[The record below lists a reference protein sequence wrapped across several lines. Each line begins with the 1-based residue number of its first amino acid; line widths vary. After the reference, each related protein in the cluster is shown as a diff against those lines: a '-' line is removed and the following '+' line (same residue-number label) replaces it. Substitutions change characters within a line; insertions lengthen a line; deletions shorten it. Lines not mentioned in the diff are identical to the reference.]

1 MIIRTK
7 IILLLLLLAPVLVLG
22 QGAVG
27 WLNEEKAIDSV
38 SKWSYDDHSA
48 VYPKIRQFSDVKIGF
63 GIGDKSQLIPT
74 IDAGLQYG
82 TRINYRAGGGF
93 IWESNFSP
101 KWYLRAGMNLII
113 NDGDSLLTSNYFQSL
128 GNSTLELQPTAR
140 LAFTPNK
147 HFNFQTG
154 IDKNFIGDGARSLFL
169 SDYGRSYPFAQVR
182 TKFWHV
188 EYTMLYQFMREN
200 FQNQNRPKFIATHHL
215 SWNATKW
222 LNFGLFETVVFQ
234 PRDTLLNRGFEV
246 EYLNPLV
253 FYRPQEYSIGSS
265 DNVLIGVSFSVKF
278 LNRSMLYGQFIVDEF
293 LLSEIRARKGWW
305 GNKFG
310 GQLGYKGKMKFLK
323 QNFVFRL
330 EANAVRP
337 YTYAHINAMANYG
350 NNGSTLSHP
359 LGANFLEFLVEIKW
373 QYQRVFAKIT
383 GVFGSQG
390 LDIGGESYG
399 SNIYQPYTLRPY
411 DYSFRIGDGSKNN
424 FGRLNLFGAYQLSK
438 KGNLQAFAEVQLRYD
453 SAAQD
458 NNFRVVPMIGIRSNL
473 WNDYRNY

>member
-1 MIIRTK
+1 MIIRTR

-27 WLNEEKAIDSV
+27 WLNEEKEIDSV
-38 SKWSYDDHSA
+38 SKWSYEDHSA
-48 VYPKIRQFSDVKIGF
+48 VYPKIRQLADTKIGF
-63 GIGDKSQLIPT
+63 EIGNKSQLIPT

-82 TRINYRAGGGF
+82 TKLNYRAGAGF

-101 KWYLRAGMNLII
+101 KWYIRTGMNLII
-113 NDGDSLLTSNYFQSL
+113 NEGDSLLTSNYFQML
-128 GNSTLELQPTAR
+128 GNSKLELQPTAR
-140 LAFTPNK
+140 FAFTPNK

-154 IDKNFIGDGARSLFL
+154 IDKNFIGDGLRSLFL
-169 SDYGRSYPFAQVR
+169 SDYGKSYPFAQVR

-200 FQNQNRPKFIATHHL
+200 FQNQNRSKFIATHHL
-215 SWNATKW
+215 SWNVTKW
-222 LNFGLFETVVFQ
+222 LNLGLFETVVFQ

-253 FYRPQEYSIGSS
+253 FYRPQEYSLGSS
-265 DNVLIGVSFSVKF
+265 DNVLIGASFSVKF
-278 LNRSMLYGQFIVDEF
+278 LNRTMLYGQVIVDEF
-293 LLSEIRARKGWW
+293 LLSEIRAKRGWW

-330 EANAVRP
+330 EVNAVRP

-359 LGANFLEFLVEIKW
+359 LGANFAELLGELKW
-373 QYQRVFAKIT
+373 QHQRVFAKAT
-383 GVFGSQG
+383 AVFGNQG
-390 LDIGGESYG
+390 WDIDDDSYG
-399 SNIYQPYTLRPY
+399 SNIYLPYTLRPY
-411 DYSFRIGDGSKNN
+411 DYYFRIGEGKRNY
-424 FGRLNLFGAYQLSK
+424 FGRLNLFGAYQLSE
-438 KGNLQAFAEVQLRYD
+438 KGNLQAFGEVQLRFD

-458 NNFRVVPMIGIRSNL
+458 HNFRVVPMLGIRSNL

>member
-1 MIIRTK
+1 MIIKFK
-7 IILLLLLLAPVLVLG
+7 IILLLLSLTPILVKG

-27 WLNEEKAIDSV
+27 WLNEEKSIDSV

-48 VYPKIRQFSDVKIGF
+48 VYPKIRQFSDVKLGF
-63 GIGDKSQLIPT
+63 GIGNKSQLLPT

-82 TRINYRAGGGF
+82 TKLNYRAGAGF

-113 NDGDSLLTSNYFQSL
+113 NDGDSLLASNYFQSL
-128 GNSTLELQPTAR
+128 GNSTLKLQPTAR

-154 IDKNFIGDGARSLFL
+154 IDRNFIGDGSRSLFL
-169 SDYGRSYPFAQVR
+169 SDYGKSYPFAQVR

-200 FQNQNRPKFIATHHL
+200 FQNQNRSKFLATHHL

-234 PRDTLLNRGFEV
+234 PKDTLLNRGFDV

-265 DNVLIGVSFSVKF
+265 DNVLIGASFSVKF
-278 LNRSMLYGQFIVDEF
+278 LNRTMFYGQVIVDEF
-293 LLSEIRARKGWW
+293 LLSEIRNRRGWW

-323 QNFVFRL
+323 QNFIFRL
-330 EANAVRP
+330 EVNAVRP
-337 YTYAHINAMANYG
+337 YTYAHLNSLANYG
-350 NNGSTLSHP
+350 NQGSTLSHP
-359 LGANFLEFLVEIKW
+359 LGANFAEILGELKW
-373 QYQRVFAKIT
+373 QHQRVFVKAVA
-383 GVFGSQG
+383 VFGYQG
-390 LDIGGESYG
+390 WDMNGYSYG
-399 SNIYQPYTLRPY
+399 SDIYRPYTQRPY
-411 DYSFRIGDGSKNN
+411 DYHLQIGEGERNY
-424 FGRLNLFGAYQLSK
+424 FGRLNLFGAYQLSE
-438 KGNLQAFAEVQLRYD
+438 KGDLQAFGEVQLRFD

-458 NNFRVVPMIGIRSNL
+458 HKFRVVPMIGIRSNL
-473 WNDYRNY
+473 LNDYRNY

>member
-1 MIIRTK
+1 MIIRAK
-7 IILLLLLLAPVLVLG
+7 IILLLLLLAPILVNG

-38 SKWSYDDHSA
+38 SKWSYDEHSSM
-48 VYPKIRQFSDVKIGF
+48 YPKIRQTTDKHLGYNIGN
-63 GIGDKSQLIPT
+63 KSQLIPT

-82 TRINYRAGGGF
+82 TKLNYRAGAGF

-113 NDGDSLLTSNYFQSL
+113 NEGDSLLLGNYFHSVE
-128 GNSTLELQPTAR
+128 NSKIDLQPSAR

-147 HFNFQTG
+147 YFNFQTG
-154 IDKNFIGDGARSLFL
+154 IDKNFIGDGSRSLFL
-169 SDYGRSYPFAQVR
+169 SDYGKSYPFAQVR

-200 FQNQNRPKFIATHHL
+200 FQNENRSKFIASHHI

-234 PRDTLLNRGFEV
+234 PKDTLLNRGFDV

-253 FYRPQEYSIGSS
+253 FYRPQEYSLGSA
-265 DNVLIGVSFSVKF
+265 DNVLIGASFSARF
-278 LNRSMLYGQFIVDEF
+278 INRTMLYGQFIIDEF
-293 LLSEIRARKGWW
+293 LLSEIRARNGWW

-310 GQLGYKGKMKFLK
+310 GQIGFKGRMKFLK
-323 QNFVFRL
+323 QNFGFRL
-330 EANAVRP
+330 ELNAVRP
-337 YTYAHINAMANYG
+337 YTYAHLNSLANYG
-350 NNGSTLSHP
+350 NQGSTLSHP
-359 LGANFLEFLVEIKW
+359 LGANFAEFLGELKW
-373 QYQRVFAKIT
+373 QKERVFVKAT
-383 GVFGSQG
+383 AVFGNQG
-390 LDIGGESYG
+390 WDIGVNSYG

-411 DYSFRIGDGSKNN
+411 DYYFRIGEGKRNY
-424 FGRLNLFGAYQLSK
+424 FGRLNLFGAYQLSE
-438 KGNLQAFAEVQLRYD
+438 KGNLQAFGEVQLRFD

-458 NNFRVVPMIGIRSNL
+458 HNFRVVPMIGIRSNL

>member
-7 IILLLLLLAPVLVLG
+7 IILLLLLLAPVLVSG

-38 SKWSYDDHSA
+38 SKWSYEDHSA
-48 VYPKIRQFSDVKIGF
+48 IYPKIRQFSDVKIGF
-63 GIGDKSQLIPT
+63 GIGNKSQIIPT

-82 TRINYRAGGGF
+82 SRINYRAGGGF

-101 KWYLRAGMNLII
+101 KWYLRAGMNLIL
-113 NDGDSLLTSNYFQSL
+113 NDGDSLLTSNYFQTL
-128 GNSTLELQPTAR
+128 GNSTFELQPTAR

-154 IDKNFIGDGARSLFL
+154 IDRNFIGDGSRSLFL
-169 SDYGRSYPFAQVR
+169 SDYGKSYPFAQVR

-200 FQNQNRPKFIATHHL
+200 YQNQNRSKFLATHHI

-234 PRDTLLNRGFEV
+234 PKDTLLNRGFDV

-253 FYRPQEYSIGSS
+253 FYRPQEYSLGSS
-265 DNVLIGVSFSVKF
+265 DNVLIGASFSVKF
-278 LNRSMLYGQFIVDEF
+278 LNRTMLYGQVIVDEF
-293 LLSEIRARKGWW
+293 LLSEIRNRRGWW

-323 QNFVFRL
+323 QNFTFRL
-330 EANAVRP
+330 EVNAVRP
-337 YTYAHINAMANYG
+337 YTYAHINAMASYG
-350 NNGSTLSHP
+350 NNGSILSHP
-359 LGANFLEFLVEIKW
+359 LGANFAELLGELKW
-373 QYQRVFAKIT
+373 QHQRVFVKAVA
-383 GVFGSQG
+383 VFGYQG
-390 LDIGGESYG
+390 WDINGYSYG
-399 SNIYQPYTLRPY
+399 SDIYRPYTQRPY
-411 DYSFRIGDGSKNN
+411 DYHLQIGEGERNY
-424 FGRLNLFGAYQLSK
+424 FGRLNLFGAYQLSE
-438 KGNLQAFAEVQLRYD
+438 KGNLQAFGEVQLRFD

-458 NNFRVVPMIGIRSNL
+458 HKFRVVPMIGIRSNL

>member
-63 GIGDKSQLIPT
+63 GIGNKSQIIPT

-82 TRINYRAGGGF
+82 SRINYRAGGGF
-93 IWESNFSP
+93 IWESNFSA
-101 KWYLRAGMNLII
+101 KWYLRASMNLII

-128 GNSTLELQPTAR
+128 GNSILELQPTAR

-154 IDKNFIGDGARSLFL
+154 IDKNFIGDGARSLFH
-169 SDYGRSYPFAQVR
+169 SDYGKSYPFAQVR

-200 FQNQNRPKFIATHHL
+200 FQNQNRSKFIATHHL

-234 PRDTLLNRGFEV
+234 PKDTLLNRGFDV
-246 EYLNPLV
+246 EYLNPIV

-265 DNVLIGVSFSVKF
+265 DNVLIGASFSVKF
-278 LNRSMLYGQFIVDEF
+278 LNRTMLYGQAVVDEF
-293 LLSEIRARKGWW
+293 LLSEVRNRRGWW

-323 QNFVFRL
+323 QNFIFRL
-330 EANAVRP
+330 EVNAVRP
-337 YTYAHINAMANYG
+337 YTYAHINEMANYG

-359 LGANFLEFLVEIKW
+359 LGANFAELLGELKW
-373 QYQRVFAKIT
+373 QHQRVFAKAIA
-383 GVFGSQG
+383 VFGYQG
-390 LDIGGESYG
+390 WDINGYSYG
-399 SNIYQPYTLRPY
+399 SDIYRPYTQRPY
-411 DYSFRIGDGSKNN
+411 DYHLQIGEGERNY
-424 FGRLNLFGAYQLSK
+424 FGRLNLFGAYQLSE
-438 KGNLQAFAEVQLRYD
+438 KGNFQAFGEVQLRFD

-458 NNFRVVPMIGIRSNL
+458 HKFRVVPMIGIRSNL

>member
-1 MIIRTK
+1 MITRVK
-7 IILLLLLLAPVLVLG
+7 VILLLLLLAPILVNG

-27 WLNEEKAIDSV
+27 WLNKEKAIDSV

-48 VYPKIRQFSDVKIGF
+48 IYPKIRQIADLKIGY
-63 GIGDKSQLIPT
+63 GIGKKSQLIPT
-74 IDAGLQYG
+74 VDAGLQYG
-82 TRINYRAGGGF
+82 SKLNYRAGAGF
-93 IWESNFSP
+93 MWESNFSP

-128 GNSTLELQPTAR
+128 GNSTLELQATTRFAY
-140 LAFTPNK
+140 TPNK
-147 HFNFQTG
+147 YFNFQTG

-200 FQNQNRPKFIATHHL
+200 FQNQNRSKFIATHHI

-222 LNFGLFETVVFQ
+222 LNFGLFETVVFT
-234 PRDTLLNRGFEV
+234 PKDTLLNRGFDV

-265 DNVLIGVSFSVKF
+265 DNVLIGASFSVKF
-278 LNRSMLYGQFIVDEF
+278 LNRTMLYGQAVVDEF
-293 LLSEIRARKGWW
+293 LLSEVRNRRGWW

-310 GQLGYKGKMKFLK
+310 GQLGYKGKMKLLK

-330 EANAVRP
+330 EVNAVRP
-337 YTYAHINAMANYG
+337 YTYAHINVMANYG

-359 LGANFLEFLVEIKW
+359 MGANFAEFLGELKW
-373 QYQRVFAKIT
+373 QQKRIFAKVI
-383 GVFGSQG
+383 GVFGYQG
-390 LDIGGESYG
+390 WDINGYSYG
-399 SNIYQPYTLRPY
+399 SNVYIPYTQRPY
-411 DYSFRIGDGSKNN
+411 DYHLQIGEGERNY
-424 FGRLNLFGAYQLSK
+424 FTRLNLFGAYQLSE
-438 KGNLQAFAEVQLRYD
+438 KGNLQAFGEVQLRFD
-453 SAAQD
+453 SAALD
-458 NNFRVVPMIGIRSNL
+458 HNFRVVPMLGIRSNL

>member
-1 MIIRTK
+1 MITRVK

-27 WLNEEKAIDSV
+27 WLNDDKAIDSV
-38 SKWSYDDHSA
+38 SKWSYEDHSA
-48 VYPKIRQFSDVKIGF
+48 VYPKIRQLANLKFGF
-63 GIGDKSQLIPT
+63 GIGDKSQLIPAT
-74 IDAGLQYG
+74 DAGLQYG
-82 TRINYRAGGGF
+82 TKLNYRAGAGF
-93 IWESNFSP
+93 LWESSFSP
-101 KWYLRAGMNLII
+101 KWYLRAGMNLIV
-113 NDGDSLLTSNYFQSL
+113 NEGDSLLSGNYFHSTE
-128 GNSTLELQPTAR
+128 NSNLALQPSAR

-182 TKFWHV
+182 TRFWHV

-200 FQNQNRPKFIATHHL
+200 FQNQNRSKFIATHHL

-234 PRDTLLNRGFEV
+234 PRDTLLNRGFDV

-253 FYRPQEYSIGSS
+253 FYRPQEYSIGSA
-265 DNVLIGVSFSVKF
+265 DNVLIGASFSVKF
-278 LNRSMLYGQFIVDEF
+278 LNRTMLYGQVIVDEF
-293 LLSEIRARKGWW
+293 LLSEIRAKRGWW

-310 GQLGYKGKMKFLK
+310 GQLGYKGKIKFLK

-350 NNGSTLSHP
+350 NLESTLSHP
-359 LGANFLEFLVEIKW
+359 LGANFVEFLGELKW
-373 QYQRVFAKIT
+373 QHQRIFAKAT
-383 GVFGSQG
+383 VVFGSQG
-390 LDIGGESYG
+390 FDFEGDSYG
-399 SNIYQPYTLRPY
+399 SDIYRPYTQRPS
-411 DYSFRIGDGSKNN
+411 DYYFRIGDGRKNY
-424 FGRLNLFGAYQLSK
+424 FGRLNLYSAYQLSE
-438 KGNLQAFAEVQLRYD
+438 KGNLQAFGEVQLRFD
-453 SAAQD
+453 SAAQA

>member
-7 IILLLLLLAPVLVLG
+7 IILLLLLLAPVLVSG

-38 SKWSYDDHSA
+38 SRWSYEDHSA
-48 VYPKIRQFSDVKIGF
+48 IYPKIRQFSDVKIGF
-63 GIGDKSQLIPT
+63 GIGNKSQIIPT

-82 TRINYRAGGGF
+82 SRINYRAGGGF

-101 KWYLRAGMNLII
+101 KWYLRAGMNLIL
-113 NDGDSLLTSNYFQSL
+113 NDGDSLLTSNYFQTL
-128 GNSTLELQPTAR
+128 GNSTFELQPTAR

-154 IDKNFIGDGARSLFL
+154 IDRNFIGDGSRSLFL
-169 SDYGRSYPFAQVR
+169 SDYGKSYPFAQVR

-200 FQNQNRPKFIATHHL
+200 YQNQNRSKFLATHHI

-234 PRDTLLNRGFEV
+234 PKDTLLNRGFDV

-253 FYRPQEYSIGSS
+253 FYRPQEYSLGSS
-265 DNVLIGVSFSVKF
+265 DNVLIGASFSVKF
-278 LNRSMLYGQFIVDEF
+278 LNRTMLYGQVIVDEF
-293 LLSEIRARKGWW
+293 LLSEIRNRRGWW

-323 QNFVFRL
+323 QNFTFRI
-330 EANAVRP
+330 EINAVRP
-337 YTYAHINAMANYG
+337 YTYAHINAMASYG
-350 NNGSTLSHP
+350 NNGSILSHP
-359 LGANFLEFLVEIKW
+359 LGANFAELLGELKW
-373 QYQRVFAKIT
+373 QHQRVFVKAVA
-383 GVFGSQG
+383 VFGYQG
-390 LDIGGESYG
+390 WDINGYSYG
-399 SNIYQPYTLRPY
+399 SDIYRPYTQRPY
-411 DYSFRIGDGSKNN
+411 DYHLQIGEGERNY
-424 FGRLNLFGAYQLSK
+424 FGRLNLFGAYQLSE
-438 KGNLQAFAEVQLRYD
+438 KGNFQAFGEIQLRFD
-453 SAAQD
+453 SAAKD
-458 NNFRVVPMIGIRSNL
+458 HKFRVVPMIGIRSNL

>member
-1 MIIRTK
+1 MIIRAK
-7 IILLLLLLAPVLVLG
+7 IILLLLLLAPILVNG

-48 VYPKIRQFSDVKIGF
+48 IYPKIRQIADLKIGY
-63 GIGDKSQLIPT
+63 GIGKKSQLIPT
-74 IDAGLQYG
+74 LDAGLQYG
-82 TRINYRAGGGF
+82 SKLNYRAGAGF
-93 IWESNFSP
+93 MWESNFSP
-101 KWYLRAGMNLII
+101 KWYLRTGMNLII
-113 NDGDSLLTSNYFQSL
+113 NDGDSLLTSNYFKTL
-128 GNSTLELQPTAR
+128 GNSKLELQPTAR

-169 SDYGRSYPFAQVR
+169 SDYGKTYPFAQVR

-200 FQNQNRPKFIATHHL
+200 FQNQNRSKFIATHHI

-234 PRDTLLNRGFEV
+234 PKDTMLYRGFDV

-265 DNVLIGVSFSVKF
+265 DNVLIGASFSVKF
-278 LNRSMLYGQFIVDEF
+278 INRTMLYGQFIVDEF
-293 LLSEIRARKGWW
+293 LLSEIRARNGWW

-310 GQLGYKGKMKFLK
+310 GQIGFKGRMKFLK
-323 QNFVFRL
+323 QIFGFRL
-330 EANAVRP
+330 ELNAVRP
-337 YTYAHINAMANYG
+337 YTYAHLNSLANYG
-350 NNGSTLSHP
+350 NQGSTLSHP
-359 LGANFLEFLVEIKW
+359 FGANFAELLGELKW
-373 QYQRVFAKIT
+373 QHQRVFAKAT
-383 GVFGSQG
+383 AVFGNQG
-390 LDIGGESYG
+390 WDIGGDSYG

-411 DYSFRIGDGSKNN
+411 DFYFRIGEGKRNY
-424 FGRLNLFGAYQLSK
+424 FGRLNLFGAYQLSE
-438 KGNLQAFAEVQLRYD
+438 KGNLQAFGEVQLRFD
-453 SAAQD
+453 SALQD
-458 NNFRVVPMIGIRSNL
+458 QKFRVVPMIGIRSNL